1 MNKTQSTIARG
12 LRKRIGADYRLIC
25 SRPAGS
31 VSNDEYQAALSDSQ
45 QAQGHGAG
53 FWGRTELYADD
64 LGDKLSALCRHARY
78 SAYFYRGWLYFSGV

>member
-12 LRKRIGADYRLIC
+12 LRKRI
-25 SRPAGS
+25 
-31 VSNDEYQAALSDSQ
+31 
-45 QAQGHGAG
+45 GAG

-78 SAYFYRGWLYFSGV
+78 SAYFYRGWLYFSGI

>member
-1 MNKTQSTIARG
+1 MNKTQAAIARG

-45 QAQGHGAG
+45 QAQS
-53 FWGRTELYADD
+53 L
-64 LGDKLSALCRHARY
+64 ARY
-78 SAYFYRGWLYFSGV
+78 LADNLASIDRLAFCEACGIRSHANQ